1 MDNTGVCC
9 GAVIPE
15 VYMVCWKCEKT
26 QAGSKLE
33 KDFNRRY

>member
-1 MDNTGVCC
+1 MDNTCVCC

-15 VYMVCWKCEKT
+15 GRMVCWACENR
-26 QAGSKLE
+26 QVGRKLE